1 MRQCF
6 IGTDVDEALLQV
18 VIDDIGDDNIVM
30 SVDYPHADGPYPHG
44 LETFL
49 ALTGVGADSKRK
61 ILWDNCV
68 RLYGFLEE
76 ALFAHTE
83 S

>member
-1 MRQCF
+1 
-6 IGTDVDEALLQV
+6 VDEELLRV
-18 VIDDIGDDNIVM
+18 VIDDIGDANIVM
-30 SVDYPHADGPYPHG
+30 SVDYPHADGPFPHG

-49 ALTGVGADSKRK
+49 ALPGVSAASKRK

-68 RLYGFLEE
+68 RLYGFPEG

-83 S
+83 G

>member
-1 MRQCF
+1 MPRGEQ
-6 IGTDVDEALLQV
+6 I
-18 VIDDIGDDNIVM
+18 I
-30 SVDYPHADGPYPHG
+30 SADGPFPHG

-49 ALTGVGADSKRK
+49 ALTGVVANSKRK
-61 ILWDNCV
+61 IMWDNCV